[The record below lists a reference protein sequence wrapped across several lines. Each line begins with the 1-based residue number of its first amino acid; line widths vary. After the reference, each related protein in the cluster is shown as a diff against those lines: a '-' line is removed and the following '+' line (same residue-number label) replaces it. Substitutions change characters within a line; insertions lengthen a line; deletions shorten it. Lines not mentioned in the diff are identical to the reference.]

1 VIGVRKILIVY
12 ATAGIGHKKAS
23 IAVKKA
29 LDEMALQ
36 DTEVVMIDALDYT
49 NKFFK
54 WSYLQAYLFMVNKLP
69 TFWGL
74 LYHLTDNYYVNMVV
88 SKIRRVSNWFNSRK
102 LIKYISVMKPDVIIS
117 THFFASEVLA
127 YIKCSGNKC
136 ASELITVVTD
146 YRLHSWWV
154 AEGTDMYIVAGDD
167 AAKDLTNKWKVGP
180 EQIKVLGI
188 PVEPVFSKKLDRQA
202 IFRSTGLKEGIF
214 TVLVVGGGFGVG
226 PIEDIVKEIGKVSE
240 NVQVVVICGHNAEL
254 VGKIEAL
261 KGTIPCD
268 IRTMGFVD
276 NVYEYMEISDVLISK
291 SGGITVSE
299 SLAKELPMIVISPI
313 IGQETRNCEF
323 LVEHHAAFRI
333 SRVEELKAIVES
345 LIRNPDKAKYMKDS
359 IRLIKK
365 PMACFDVAKLAL
377 EDYHGK

>member
-1 VIGVRKILIVY
+1 MRKILIVY

-23 IAVKKA
+23 IAIKKA
-29 LDEMALQ
+29 LDEMAPK
-36 DTEVVMIDALDYT
+36 DTEVAIIDALDYT

-69 TFWGL
+69 TFWGIS
-74 LYHLTDNYYVNMVV
+74 YHLTDNYYVNMVV
-88 SKIRRVSNWFNSRK
+88 SKIRRINNWFNSRK

-154 AEGTDMYIVAGDD
+154 AEGTDVYVVAGDD
-167 AAKDLTNKWKVGP
+167 AAKDLVNKWKVKP
-180 EQIKVLGI
+180 EQVKVFGI
-188 PVEPVFSKKLDRQA
+188 PVEPVFSKPLDRQA
-202 IFRSTGLKEGIF
+202 IFRATGLKEGIF
-214 TVLVVGGGFGVG
+214 TVLVIGGGFGVG
-226 PIEDIVKEIGKVSE
+226 PIEEIAKEIGKVSAK
-240 NVQVVVICGHNAEL
+240 VQVVVICGHNEEL
-254 VGKIEAL
+254 VKKIEAL
-261 KGTIPCD
+261 KATLPCD
-268 IRTMGFVD
+268 VKTLGFVD

-323 LVEHHAAFRI
+323 LVEHRAAFRI
-333 SRVEELKAIVES
+333 SRVEELKGIVED
-345 LIRNPDKAKYMKDS
+345 LVRNPDKAKAIKDS

-365 PMACFDVAKLAL
+365 PMACFDVAKFAL
-377 EDYHGK
+377 GDHSGK